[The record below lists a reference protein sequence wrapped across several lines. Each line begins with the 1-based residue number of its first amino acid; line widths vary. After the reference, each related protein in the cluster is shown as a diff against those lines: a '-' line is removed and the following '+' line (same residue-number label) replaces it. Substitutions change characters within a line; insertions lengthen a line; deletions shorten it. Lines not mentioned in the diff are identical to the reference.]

1 MRDKKT
7 GYDLMREAAQ
17 LVAMLEESEG
27 VLDEQSEAQLERW
40 FEQFEDKIGAYWA
53 VVKRLRS
60 EAQFLKDEKGR
71 IAKRQKAL
79 ETHEKAINQRAFDLL
94 KSEEAKSGERKIKK
108 PEFTAS
114 LTTRKATVIT
124 DEEALLA
131 VPEFRAE
138 EVKVDKTA
146 LNLALKAGREID
158 GAKLESVEG
167 ISWR

>member
-40 FEQFEDKIGAYWA
+40 FEQFEDKMGAYWA
-53 VVKRLRS
+53 VVNRLRS

-79 ETHEKAINQRAFDLL
+79 ETHVKAINQRAFDLL